1 MKPSRIAI
9 LIAVILLVV
18 GGTTAF
24 AASSG
29 AVQQPNTNCAFRDAD
44 GNGICDVCGAA
55 DKGAALNSEKTNG
68 NTSLSEVTFVDSD
81 GDGICDNCP
90 AAQTTTSSRGQGNAW
105 HHTEHAGHGHQTGHH
120 WGGHHGC

>member
-29 AVQQPNTNCAFRDAD
+29 AVQQPNTNCAFRDA
-44 GNGICDVCGAA
+44 
-55 DKGAALNSEKTNG
+55 
-68 NTSLSEVTFVDSD
+68 D

>member
-29 AVQQPNTNCAFRDAD
+29 AVHSQPNTNCAFRDAD
-44 GNGICDVCGAA
+44 GNVTRPDMIQGLNRLSSLMWIMMIKLKAGAYA
-55 DKGAALNSEKTNG
+55 KEG
-68 NTSLSEVTFVDSD
+68 
-81 GDGICDNCP
+81 
-90 AAQTTTSSRGQGNAW
+90 
-105 HHTEHAGHGHQTGHH
+105 
-120 WGGHHGC
+120 

>member
-24 AASSG
+24 AASSS
-29 AVQQPNTNCAFRDAD
+29 AVQPQPNTNCAFRDA
-44 GNGICDVCGAA
+44 
-55 DKGAALNSEKTNG
+55 
-68 NTSLSEVTFVDSD
+68 D

-90 AAQTTTSSRGQGNAW
+90 AAQTTTSTRGQGNAW

>member
-24 AASSG
+24 AASSS
-29 AVQQPNTNCAFRDAD
+29 AVQPQPNTNCAFRDAD

-55 DKGAALNSEKTNG
+55 QTAATCSRCG
-68 NTSLSEVTFVDSD
+68 NHYTDAN

>member
-24 AASSG
+24 AASSS

-44 GNGICDVCGAA
+44 G
-55 DKGAALNSEKTNG
+55 
-68 NTSLSEVTFVDSD
+68 
-81 GDGICDNCP
+81 DGIV
-90 AAQTTTSSRGQGNAW
+90 
-105 HHTEHAGHGHQTGHH
+105 
-120 WGGHHGC
+120 

>member
-24 AASSG
+24 AASSS
-29 AVQQPNTNCAFRDAD
+29 AVQSQPNTNCAFRDAD
-44 GNGICDVCGAA
+44 GDGICDVCGAA
-55 DKGAALNSEKTNG
+55 QTAATCSRCG
-68 NTSLSEVTFVDSD
+68 NHYTDAD

-90 AAQTTTSSRGQGNAW
+90 AAQTTTSTRGQGNAW
-105 HHTEHAGHGHQTGHH
+105 HGHQTGHH

>member
-24 AASSG
+24 AASSS
-29 AVQQPNTNCAFRDAD
+29 AVQPQPNTNCAFRDAD
-44 GNGICDVCGAA
+44 GDGICDVCGAA
-55 DKGAALNSEKTNG
+55 QTAATCSRCG
-68 NTSLSEVTFVDSD
+68 NHYTDAN

>member
-18 GGTTAF
+18 GGTTATC
-24 AASSG
+24 SRCG
-29 AVQQPNTNCAFRDAD
+29 NHYTDA
-44 GNGICDVCGAA
+44 
-55 DKGAALNSEKTNG
+55 
-68 NTSLSEVTFVDSD
+68 D

>member
-1 MKPSRIAI
+1 MDRPPSLVLLVEGGNAKPSKEERIIKPSRIAI

-44 GNGICDVCGAA
+44 GNGICAVCG
-55 DKGAALNSEKTNG
+55 
-68 NTSLSEVTFVDSD
+68 
-81 GDGICDNCP
+81 

-105 HHTEHAGHGHQTGHH
+105 HHTAHAGHGHQTGHH